1 MAAQLQSSSF
11 LVVAASPCP
20 RVLFLGVGV
29 GKRTNLLSY
38 LAAQGEPFNEP
49 AALDYD
55 SLVLG
60 EASLV
65 CRPRSPGSFQPWSL
79 F

>member
-11 LVVAASPCP
+11 LIVAASPCP
-20 RVLFLGVGV
+20 RVLFLAVGV

-49 AALDYD
+49 AGAGGRL
-55 SLVLG
+55 
-60 EASLV
+60 
-65 CRPRSPGSFQPWSL
+65 
-79 F
+79 